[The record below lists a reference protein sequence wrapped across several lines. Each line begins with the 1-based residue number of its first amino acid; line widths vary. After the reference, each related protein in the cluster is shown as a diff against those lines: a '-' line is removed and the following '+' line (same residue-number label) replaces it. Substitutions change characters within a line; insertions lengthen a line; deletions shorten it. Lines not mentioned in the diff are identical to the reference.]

1 MATTTTNPTTSID
14 NANQPVELQNPL
26 DKFKVMVDNEIY
38 PVFIKNK
45 NFKSE
50 IVISPAQARFERH
63 PISNQMSNGER
74 YDIVL
79 PPRSLI
85 STGVRHG
92 CEYLELQISNI
103 DFSSDD
109 FEKYIV
115 DGSDTAMHSDNG
127 LFLPVPYAD
136 GITGF
141 AIDPLNNITDNTTV
155 KFGSS
160 QMVQTY
166 ITDELLNFDY
176 MRYSEY
182 EIKKK
187 DPLLSIDTLAD
198 LSPFNIQTCA
208 KYYQKDGAKNFGEI
222 PYPKGSRC
230 SELLMND
237 YNPIGVKNRFR
248 KADKITFTKASP
260 TNNYTYSQGNWVP
273 SGSTTQ
279 LHTIVIDGVV
289 LPSNVDSA
297 SQTSAILAG
306 IDARRL
312 VYFKGKIGPIHN
324 ATASPIINLT
334 ADNTNINQV
343 VRFNNL
349 ETCLKADCF
358 TEFNHGSFTN
368 TDQLYITKTFV
379 QDKRTI
385 LRSLVP
391 YQNSLTQANTAVGG
405 SLQAR
410 TYPHWNN
417 LQVEVKIQNPYVLLK
432 QIDLPLEL
440 RPQALCTIPFLK
452 RDIIRNTY
460 DLGGATW
467 ASKCPLDETTG
478 KRKPFVLRSN
488 RVSLSRLPKATLVY
502 INCRDRQFENYINS
516 GTQLATIQ
524 GQKILIGN
532 SNPICDTWGEMEWYN
547 NTKRNN
553 LPQYRF
559 QDIDGYHL
567 VVPKYHRASELENSY
582 VNADYIRN
590 GRTFTKTFEGKYEKQ
605 NPKGTLIFF
614 QWSDIPLP
622 SSLSASVGG
631 LQTTIQY
638 EWLVSAPW
646 ASKFC
651 EYHIVDF
658 YENEMKIAEDTQAYL
673 SEELFTQKDVMMAV
687 NKWASLTKGDSLYIN
702 TNHLKGGGLIS
713 WLGAKI
719 PKVLSSLWNNRDA
732 IQSAVSN
739 AKGIYDSVKSGMTQ
753 PQGSGYKMEGGAV
766 KSLAQ
771 LMNE

>member
-1 MATTTTNPTTSID
+1 MATTNPTTSID

-103 DFSSDD
+103 DFSSDTFD
-109 FEKYIV
+109 NYKMV
-115 DGSDTAMHSDNG
+115 GSNIGLHSDNG

-136 GITGF
+136 GISGF
-141 AIDPLNNITDNTTV
+141 AIDPLNNLIDNTTV

-176 MRYSEY
+176 MRYNEH

-198 LSPFNIQTCA
+198 LSPFNIQTCP
-208 KYYQKDGAKNFGEI
+208 KYYQSGTGDVHYGEV

-230 SELLMND
+230 SELLMNE
-237 YNPIGVKNRFR
+237 YNPIGVRNRFR
-248 KADKITFTKASP
+248 KADKITFSKSSA
-260 TNNYTYSQGNWVP
+260 TNNYSFDGTWTV
-273 SGSTTQ
+273 SGSSTN
-279 LHTIVIDGVV
+279 LYTIVIDGVV
-289 LPSNVDSA
+289 LPSNVDPA
-297 SQTSAILAG
+297 SQARAR
-306 IDARRL
+306 DAAVDPRL
-312 VYFKGKIGPIHN
+312 LIYFKGKIGPIH
-324 ATASPIINLT
+324 TASPTGLSGLT
-334 ADNTNINQV
+334 ADNVNINQT
-343 VRFNNL
+343 VRWNNL

-358 TEFNHGSFTN
+358 SEFNHGSFSN
-368 TDQLYITKTFV
+368 VDQLYITKTFV

-391 YQNSLTQANTAVGG
+391 YSNSLTQINTAVGG
-405 SLQAR
+405 TLASR
-410 TYPHWNN
+410 IYPHWNN

-440 RPQALCTIPFLK
+440 RPQSLITIPFLK

-460 DLGGATW
+460 DMGGATW
-467 ASKCPLDETTG
+467 ASKCPIDETTG
-478 KRKPFVLRSN
+478 KRKPFTLRSN

-516 GTQLATIQ
+516 GLQLATIQ

-567 VVPKYHRASELENSY
+567 VVPDYNKGDNYVKNGYHL
-582 VNADYIRN
+582 
-590 GRTFTKTFEGKYEKQ
+590 TKTFEGKYEKQ

-646 ASKFC
+646 ESRFC
-651 EYHIVDF
+651 EYHVVDF

-673 SEELFTQKDVMMAV
+673 SEELFTQKDVMMAI
-687 NKWASLTKGDSLYIN
+687 NKWATLTKGDSLYIN

-739 AKGIYDSVKSGMTQ
+739 AKGIYDSVKQGMKE
-753 PQGSGYKMEGGAV
+753 GSGYKMDGGA